1 MRQSHQEHSGHGGV
15 EQHKQYAHGCGLPG
29 GSHLLSSYRPWV
41 LARLVKWLI
50 VLRFGFISKVSFPAT
65 LILLL
70 AACQTGPPRDPSIG
84 EAYVGP
90 ATLNLRSDIPMES
103 KKVATVRHGDRLEIL
118 QRRRK
123 FFRVRAPSGAEGW
136 ANENTLLAAADMTAL
151 KDLAARAAKMPSQG
165 AATVYGDLPVHTTT
179 STSAPSFLVIKPSEK
194 VEVLSQLRVPRT
206 DVRRTALLPPAPK
219 KAKALPKKKESKG
232 KYPLPPM
239 PKPPPPP
246 PDWLELSKTDLSKEV
261 PEPEPESGPKIVP
274 SDLWSLVRTASGQS
288 GWVLTRRLTMA
299 IPDEV
304 AQYAEGHRIVS
315 YFSLATVQVDGETK
329 STWLWTTIGGGG
341 QPYDFDSF
349 RVFVWSLRHRR
360 YETAYVQHT
369 VEGYQP
375 VLVKEVEYGGKG
387 VASGK
392 YPGFSVCVVNRD
404 GAKVRQEF
412 ALIGNI
418 VRFAGETPCE
428 TAVPLR
434 SQSASSPLPGAAQP
448 AVPPEKPNWWQRL
461 KARVRGLTKH

>member
-1 MRQSHQEHSGHGGV
+1 M
-15 EQHKQYAHGCGLPG
+15 
-29 GSHLLSSYRPWV
+29 
-41 LARLVKWLI
+41 LA
-50 VLRFGFISKVSFPAT
+50 G
-65 LILLL
+65 
-70 AACQTGPPRDPSIG
+70 CQTGPPRDPPIG

-103 KKVATVRHGDRLEIL
+103 KKVATVKHGDRLEIL

-136 ANENTLLAAADMTAL
+136 ANENSLLAAADMAAL

-165 AATVYGDLPVHTTT
+165 AATVYSDLPVHTTT
-179 STSAPSFLVIKPSEK
+179 SISAPSFLVIKPSQK
-194 VEVLSQLRVPRT
+194 VDVLSQLRVPRT
-206 DVRRTALLPPAPK
+206 DVRRTVLIPPQPK
-219 KAKALPKKKESKG
+219 KAKTLPKKRES

-239 PKPPPPP
+239 PKPPPAPA
-246 PDWLELSKTDLSKEV
+246 DWLDLSKTDLSKEE
-261 PEPEPESGPKIVP
+261 PEPEPESGPKVVP

-315 YFSLATVQVDGETK
+315 YFPLASVQAEGEKK
-329 STWLWTTIGGGG
+329 STWLWTTIRGSG

-360 YETAYVQHT
+360 YETAYVQHA
-369 VEGYQP
+369 VEGYAP

-387 VASGK
+387 VASAK

-418 VRFAGETPCE
+418 VRFAGEAPCE
-428 TAVPLR
+428 TPASLTSAP
-434 SQSASSPLPGAAQP
+434 ASSPLPGAAQP
-448 AVPPEKPNWWQRL
+448 AGPPQKPGWWQRM
-461 KARVRGLTKH
+461 KARVHGLTRH

>member
-1 MRQSHQEHSGHGGV
+1 LGV
-15 EQHKQYAHGCGLPG
+15 IFFQ
-29 GSHLLSSYRPWV
+29 SYRPSV
-41 LARLVKWLI
+41 LERLVKWLI
-50 VLRFGFISKVSFPAT
+50 VLRLGFISKVSIPAT

-136 ANENTLLAAADMTAL
+136 ANENMLLAAADMAAL
-151 KDLAARAAKMPSQG
+151 KDLAARAAKMPTQG
-165 AATVYGDLPVHTTT
+165 VATVYSDLPVHTTT

-194 VEVLSQLRVPRT
+194 VDVLSELRVPRT
-206 DVRRTALLPPAPK
+206 DVRRTALIPPQPK
-219 KAKALPKKKESKG
+219 KAKALPKKKEAKG

-246 PDWLELSKTDLSKEV
+246 ADWLDLSKTDLSKEE

-274 SDLWSLVRTASGQS
+274 SDLWSLIRTSSGQS

-304 AQYAEGHRIVS
+304 AQYAEGRRIVS
-315 YFSLATVQVDGETK
+315 YFSLATVQDGDEK
-329 STWLWTTIGGGG
+329 KHTWLWTTIGGSGHEF
-341 QPYDFDSF
+341 DFDSF

-360 YETAYVQHT
+360 YETAYVQHS
-369 VEGYQP
+369 VEGYEP

-392 YPGFSVCVVNRD
+392 YPGFSVCVINRD

-428 TAVPLR
+428 TPAPLT
-434 SQSASSPLPGAAQP
+434 SQAASTPLPGATQP
-448 AVPPEKPNWWQRL
+448 AAAQEKPSWWQRL
-461 KARVRGLTKH
+461 KARVRGVTRH